1 MPENNM
7 DYISNNCKWIKHQ
20 LDGFCLTIS
29 LNRPDSRNAMNVEMA
44 IEIYDTFLNLS
55 QIDQIDVVVIKAEGK
70 HFCAGGD
77 LKDMIDN
84 IEEPKRGVEDQLY
97 LVNRRFGDLLT
108 KINECPKTVI
118 SVVHGAARGGGFG
131 IACVSDVVIGTEDS
145 SYAMPETGFGLPGAQ
160 IIPFVV
166 SRIGHFQT
174 RRLVTTGDIIS
185 GEEAYKLGLIN
196 YLCKNLD
203 EASIRLDE
211 TLKKIKYRSPNG
223 IQESK
228 RLINEVS
235 KKTSSDLLDDG
246 ARTVAYMS
254 RNSDGAEGLKA
265 FFEKR
270 KPSWSKRKG

>member
-1 MPENNM
+1 
-7 DYISNNCKWIKHQ
+7 
-20 LDGFCLTIS
+20 
-29 LNRPDSRNAMNVEMA
+29 MNVEMA
-44 IEIYDTFLNLS
+44 IEIYETFLNLAKS
-55 QIDQIDVVVIKAEGK
+55 DGIDIVVIRAEGK

-84 IEEPKRGVEDQLY
+84 IEQPVKGEEDQLY
-97 LVNRRFGDLLT
+97 RVNRRFGDLLT
-108 KINECPKTVI
+108 IINECPKTVI

-166 SRIGHFQT
+166 KRLGSFQT
-174 RRLVTTGDIIS
+174 RRLVTTGDVIS
-185 GEEAYKLGLIN
+185 GVEAHELGLIN
-196 YLCKNLD
+196 YLCKNID
-203 EASIRLDE
+203 EAIIKLNE
-211 TLKKIKYRSPNG
+211 TLSQIKNRSPNG
-223 IQESK
+223 IRESK
-228 RLINEVS
+228 RLINEVNI
-235 KKTSSDLLDDG
+235 KTASDLLDDG

-270 KPSWSKRKG
+270 KPSWSKREG